1 MTSRLYALRRHP
13 QPTPS
18 QFVNHQPGC
27 FIQYFDDTPMR
38 DPAKALSARSFDPET
53 AQRKQREHCCVCFSL
68 QAFGAARTKEHLLCY
83 RNMGVDIDLVSAAD
97 RRRLTLEQIDQ
108 RKEKYLERR
117 LFAFRLKP
125 HWLIETRHGF
135 HAIFRVQPQ
144 RSEQGIHEASRGNE
158 RLVDVL
164 GGDRNATS
172 LTQVMRVPGTSQF
185 KIPHEPFRCR
195 LLIDNSATIVPYS
208 LDAVRSAVSAW
219 EQRHG
224 LLQRGQSV
232 RALPHVATAWR
243 NGIAGVPVG
252 HRNTAAASLIG
263 GILGRLPEYLWDA
276 AGWGGLKEWN
286 LHNAVP
292 LPERE
297 LRSVFASIARRER
310 AKRKARHGNSNR
322 STCRSAVAKSEV
334 CRTPCITNVRSPRI
348 AGPTTSQVSRG
359 FQ

>member
-1 MTSRLYALRRHP
+1 MTNHLNVLRRRP

-18 QFVNHQPGC
+18 QFVAHQPGC
-27 FIQYFDDTPMR
+27 FIQYFDDTPAR
-38 DPAKALSARSFDPET
+38 DPAKALSARSFDLET
-53 AQRKQREHCCVCFSL
+53 AQRKQREHCSVCFSL
-68 QAFGAARTKEHLLCY
+68 QVFGAARTKEHLLCY
-83 RNMGVDIDLVSAAD
+83 RNIGADIDLVSAED
-97 RRRLTLEQIDQ
+97 RHRLTLEQIDQ

-117 LFAFRLKP
+117 LFAFQLKP

-144 RSEQGIHEASRGNE
+144 RSEQGIRDAAILNA
-158 RLVDVL
+158 RLVHTL

-172 LTQVMRVPGTSQF
+172 LTQVMRVPGMYQY
-185 KIPHEPFRCR
+185 KIPHEPFLCR
-195 LLIDNSATIVPYS
+195 LLMDNSATIVPYS
-208 LDAVRSAVSAW
+208 LGAIRSAVSAW
-219 EQRHG
+219 EERHG
-224 LLQRGQSV
+224 FVQRADAERPS
-232 RALPHVATAWR
+232 PHVAIGWR
-243 NGIAGVPVG
+243 NGIAGVAVG
-252 HRNTAAASLIG
+252 QRNTAAAALIG

-310 AKRKARHGNSNR
+310 AKRKARHGNCNQ